1 MEKIFIYVSADFLI
15 EAFSNYRIINTT
27 FGTFEL

>member
-1 MEKIFIYVSADFLI
+1 MENIFIYESADFLI